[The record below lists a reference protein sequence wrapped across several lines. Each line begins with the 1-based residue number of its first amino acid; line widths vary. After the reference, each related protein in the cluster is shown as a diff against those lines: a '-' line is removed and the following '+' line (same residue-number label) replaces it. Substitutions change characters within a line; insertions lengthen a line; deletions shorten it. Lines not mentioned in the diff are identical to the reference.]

1 MSGQTP
7 RSGWRGPTGPI
18 PIRAELGL
26 SAPDP
31 SAPIGLLSSILNS
44 TADGLLVVDR
54 NGRILAWNGVFV
66 AISGLPLEILEAG
79 EEDAAI
85 AFVAQRLND
94 PEAFVSRI
102 RRLRAQPAEES
113 FDTIHL
119 KDGRILERVS
129 RPLGGSDDI
138 QGRVWS
144 FRDITDREHAARS
157 LRESEM
163 RFRAF
168 AEGAACGLL
177 IYRGEEIVFA
187 NRWAHEVF
195 GEIVG
200 RSFLTNV
207 HPEDVELVRSRAAA
221 RARREEIPKRYD
233 VRLIDKEGLT
243 RWFEVTADAI
253 ELEARPAVLVT
264 AYEITN
270 RKEAEDRTRHVA
282 FHDAL
287 TSLPN
292 RALFVDRAQA
302 ALALAHR
309 DSGTVGVI
317 LLDID
322 RFKHVN
328 DSLGHDAGDQLIS
341 RVAER
346 MREVLRGS
354 DTVGRLGGDE
364 FAVLLPGLRA
374 EEVVKVARKL
384 CEAMRRPFLV
394 GGRELRTTASLGLA
408 VGPQDGADF
417 QTLLKSADTAMY
429 RAKDAGR
436 DRFQLF
442 DPAMNIT
449 AIRLL
454 EMENELHEGLAQNQ
468 FVLFYQPI
476 IAARTNEPLSVEAL
490 LRWRRPDGALWEPES
505 FIEVAESTGLI
516 QSLGRF
522 VLHQA
527 CRDLAEMRAALDI
540 PLRLSI
546 NASAAQL
553 RETSLV
559 DLVSEALSAAGLAAE
574 AIEIEVAESA
584 ALQAQEK
591 TLDALRALG
600 ASGVAVTLDDFGV
613 GRASLD
619 LLRRLPIRRIKID
632 PSFVRDLGD
641 DKVDEAIA
649 SSTIA
654 LAHRLGLEVVGEGV
668 ETELQRDFLVTQ
680 GCDLLQGNLLGRPAP
695 LDETIRMLRARI
707 STKPQGA
714 S

>member
-1 MSGQTP
+1 M
-7 RSGWRGPTGPI
+7 
-18 PIRAELGL
+18 
-26 SAPDP
+26 DP
-31 SAPIGLLSSILNS
+31 L
-44 TADGLLVVDR
+44 
-54 NGRILAWNGVFV
+54 
-66 AISGLPLEILEAG
+66 
-79 EEDAAI
+79 
-85 AFVAQRLND
+85 
-94 PEAFVSRI
+94 
-102 RRLRAQPAEES
+102 
-113 FDTIHL
+113 
-119 KDGRILERVS
+119 
-129 RPLGGSDDI
+129 
-138 QGRVWS
+138 
-144 FRDITDREHAARS
+144 
-157 LRESEM
+157 
-163 RFRAF
+163 
-168 AEGAACGLL
+168 
-177 IYRGEEIVFA
+177 
-187 NRWAHEVF
+187 
-195 GEIVG
+195 
-200 RSFLTNV
+200 
-207 HPEDVELVRSRAAA
+207 
-221 RARREEIPKRYD
+221 
-233 VRLIDKEGLT
+233 
-243 RWFEVTADAI
+243 
-253 ELEARPAVLVT
+253 PAVLVT

-328 DSLGHDAGDQLIS
+328 DSLGHDVGDQLIS

-346 MREVLRGS
+346 LREVLRGS
-354 DTVGRLGGDE
+354 DPVGRLGGDE

-374 EEVVKVARKL
+374 EDVVKVARKL
-384 CEAMRRPFLV
+384 CEAMRQPFFV

-417 QTLLKSADTAMY
+417 QALLKSADTAMY

-436 DRFQLF
+436 DRFELF
-442 DPAMNIT
+442 DPAMNST

-454 EMENELHEGLAQNQ
+454 EMENELQEGLTQSQ
-468 FVLFYQPI
+468 FAIFYQPLV
-476 IAARTNEPLSVEAL
+476 AAGTNEPRSVEAL
-490 LRWRRPDGALWEPES
+490 LRWRRPDGTLWEPES

-516 QSLGRF
+516 QPLGRF

-527 CRDLAEMRAALDI
+527 CRDLAEMRVALGI
-540 PLRLSI
+540 PLRVSV

-553 RETSLV
+553 RGTNLV
-559 DLVSEALSAAGLAAE
+559 GLVGEALCAARLEAE

-591 TLDALRALG
+591 ALDALRALA

-632 PSFVRDLGD
+632 PSFVRDIGD
-641 DKVDEAIA
+641 DKVNEVIA

-654 LAHRLGLEVVGEGV
+654 LAHRLSLEVVGQGV
-668 ETELQRDFLVTQ
+668 ETEFQRDFLVTQ

-695 LDETIRMLRARI
+695 LDETIRMLRLRTATNR
-707 STKPQGA
+707 QGV